1 MKKILLILALTSVLL
16 SCSSDDNDG
25 NDVAF
30 HMTKV
35 SGGFAGVNET
45 FKKGD
50 IIWTLN
56 DGNSTLVIAKNTTKP
71 YSGLD
76 DGVYSYAIEIIDGKQ
91 YFHINQ
97 IEFGGLTNGN
107 ATMTINENERSGGQG
122 ADGFIFEFER
132 N

>member
-1 MKKILLILALTSVLL
+1 MKKILLFLACTSLLL
-16 SCSSDDNDG
+16 SCSPDENDT
-25 NDVAF
+25 NSIDF

-45 FKKGD
+45 FVKGD
-50 IIWTLN
+50 IIWSLN
-56 DGNSTLVIAKNTTKP
+56 DGSSTLVIAKNTSNP

-76 DGVYSYAIEIIDGKQ
+76 EGVYSYAIEIIDGKQ
-91 YFHINQ
+91 YFNINQ
-97 IEFGGLTNGN
+97 IEFGGLSNDNTS
-107 ATMTINENERSGGQG
+107 MTINENERSGGQG

>member
-1 MKKILLILALTSVLL
+1 MKKILLFLACTSVLL
-16 SCSSDDNDG
+16 SCSSDDNDTNG
-25 NDVAF
+25 IDF

-45 FKKGD
+45 FEKGD
-50 IIWTLN
+50 IIWNLN
-56 DGNSTLVIAKNTTKP
+56 DGNSTLIITKNTTKP

-76 DGVYSYAIEIIDGKQ
+76 EGVYSYAIEVIDGKQ
-91 YFHINQ
+91 YFTINQ

-107 ATMTINENERSGGQG
+107 ATMIINENERSGGQG
-122 ADGFIFEFER
+122 ADGFVFEFER